1 MSTSS
6 EKLVY
11 LQNGVFK
18 RKEMSNGLQY
28 YSDGSFSTL
37 AIPEANGNYLLTK
50 GDGNTL
56 SWSQQGD
63 SLTSLNNSFFKD
75 SNNQAISIGAQGTI
89 PYFVNNSTFAPLNLP
104 TEGKYVLIMGK
115 SGEPSFATFDDY
127 LITTALGIT
136 STSGRC
142 AILNWNSTSGKHV
155 DLTLP
160 NNSGVYI
167 LKATDDSN
175 TSSIVYNFNSL
186 NASTLFHDSLGVQ
199 STNMCLIAYKDN
211 TAYGVT
217 VPAMGVSS
225 GYFVFKKETNNEV
238 PTTNILDSN
247 VIYKD
252 IFGCTN
258 EEQCIVINDKTGV
271 SKLTIPSNPGTY
283 LLNVTSSGVSF
294 STKFSSSFN
303 YIWTGSGHTVVTETL
318 GSNDSNVSEEVTL
331 SSNSKYM
338 VTIDLELKCGNYEQA
353 FVGFTSTPTL
363 TITFNQSN
371 VIKAS
376 LDNPMPTTHLS
387 GTTLFTPPKSGP
399 LTISITRT
407 GDTTISHLYSHFQ
420 VSIVEM

>member
-136 STSGRC
+136 STSGRY

-247 VIYKD
+247 VIY
-252 IFGCTN
+252 
-258 EEQCIVINDKTGV
+258 
-271 SKLTIPSNPGTY
+271 
-283 LLNVTSSGVSF
+283 LNVTSSGVSF